1 MKIATWNIER
11 MAHSPAKIQFAC
23 EQVGADILILTES
36 DDRICP
42 GYEYAFHTPT
52 PPDIEGSRFGT
63 IRYAPTEHRVSVF
76 TNYPC
81 VRRHTTADEYT
92 SLCVEL
98 ETERGNLLVYG
109 TIIGTHDVTTVFPQD
124 LKRQLPDFERLTAD
138 GNRLCVCG
146 DFNCFFTGRC
156 WPSRAGR
163 DALLQAFSQNRM
175 KLLTREQPDCI
186 DHIAISEQFLGSDA
200 AHIEEWNLDKKLSDH
215 KGIAIQFGKE
225 G

>member
-11 MAHSPAKIQFAC
+11 MAHSPAKIQLAC
-23 EQVGADILILTES
+23 EQVRADILILTES

-42 GYEYAFHTPT
+42 RYEYAFHTPT
-52 PPDIEGSRFGT
+52 PPDIEGTRFGT

-81 VRRHTTADEYT
+81 VRRYTTADEYT

-98 ETERGNLLVYG
+98 ETDRGNLLVYG

-124 LKRQLPDFERLTAD
+124 LKRQLPDFERLTA
-138 GNRLCVCG
+138 GGSQLCVCG

-156 WPSRAGR
+156 WPSMAGK

-175 KLLTREQPDCI
+175 ELLTREQPNCI
-186 DHIAISEQFLGSDA
+186 DHIAISEQFLGNDA
-200 AHIEEWNLDKKLSDH
+200 VHIEEWNLDRKLSDH
-215 KGIAIQFGKE
+215 KGIAVRL
-225 G
+225 

>member
-36 DDRICP
+36 DDRICLKY
-42 GYEYAFHTPT
+42 GHHFHTPT
-52 PPDIEGSRFGT
+52 PPDIEDTRFGT
-63 IRYAPTEHRVSVF
+63 IQYAPAEHRVSVF
-76 TNYPC
+76 TNYPII
-81 VRRHTTADEYT
+81 RQHTTADEYT

-138 GNRLCVCG
+138 GSQLCVCG

-156 WPSRAGR
+156 WPSKFGR
-163 DALLQAFSQNRM
+163 DALLYAFSQNRM
-175 KLLTREQPDCI
+175 ALLTREQPDCI
-186 DHIAISEQFLGSDA
+186 DHIAISEQFLGNDA